1 MQRKYTTSYPWYNPV
16 YMKRWCSFFLAVFF
30 LLYQVPATTTAQT
43 PPPVSSAL
51 PTPTPAIEY
60 ALPYPGLLPGQPLYA
75 VKQWRDR
82 ILLFFTRDAA
92 KKSTLLLLLAD
103 KKLAMVL
110 QLIEQQKFELAAG
123 TLAESQD
130 HLLSGTKLLIAL
142 KQDNMLPVGLAEKFD
157 TASRKHTEILS
168 GLEKNPSTRSIR
180 ERIEQAQTILS
191 QAKQYILSVRQ

>member
-1 MQRKYTTSYPWYNPV
+1 
-16 YMKRWCSFFLAVFF
+16 MKRWCAFFLAAFF
-30 LLYQVPATTTAQT
+30 LLYPVPVTTTAQT
-43 PPPVSSAL
+43 PLPISSVSPA
-51 PTPTPAIEY
+51 PAIEY
-60 ALPYPGLLPGQPLYA
+60 ALPYPGLLPGQSLYPI
-75 VKQWRDR
+75 KQWRDR

-110 QLIEQQKFELAAG
+110 QLIEQQKLELAAA

-130 HLLSGTKLLIAL
+130 HLLAGTKLLITL

-157 TASRKHTEILS
+157 TASRKHAEILS
-168 GLEKNPSTRSIR
+168 GLEKNPSALSIR
-180 ERIEQAQTILS
+180 ERIEHAQTILS